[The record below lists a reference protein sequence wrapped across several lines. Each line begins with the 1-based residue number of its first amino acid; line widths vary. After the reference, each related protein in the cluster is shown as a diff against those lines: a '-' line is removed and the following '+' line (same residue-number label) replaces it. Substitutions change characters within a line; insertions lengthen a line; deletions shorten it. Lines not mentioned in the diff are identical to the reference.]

1 MSDKSLCLTP
11 DEAESLLAHG
21 KRVHNC
27 IIHETGMQFGC
38 YYDRPDAI
46 AALRKAE
53 KIAIKNSDEYLP
65 LGHWVAVWKDGR
77 PSFFAADK
85 AKVKA
90 FKFARAAT
98 NQ

>member
-38 YYDRPDAI
+38 YYDRPDAL

-53 KIAIKNSDEYLP
+53 KITIGNDECLP
-65 LGHWVAVWKDGR
+65 LKHLVVVWKDGR
-77 PSFFAADK
+77 PSFFASDM
-85 AKVKA
+85 AKVEA
-90 FKFARAAT
+90 FRFARAAI